1 MTTRRTGRQSAVLLL
16 LTPAL
21 LAGVATPAQS
31 APLPSSPKLTKFTEQ
46 LLTPPVLD
54 HRDGSPL
61 ALDEVVTTHTF
72 HADLPATPTFA
83 YTPPGVGNTFLGP
96 TIEVERGVELR
107 LTVANKL
114 GDGTEVVHPLAGYFD
129 PTLPGQ
135 QHPDDAMAVATAA
148 HLHGGHTRPG
158 SDGGPDDTY
167 LPVLEDS
174 ASQYLKDKAAADH
187 DDDNDGDFTYVYPN
201 DQEAAGLWIHDHSL
215 GATRLNPK
223 AGLALNYWIRDEVD
237 TGSPDNPLGLPTDG
251 YELPIV
257 LQDGSFKADGS
268 FSYPVAST
276 GYHPIWAPESFGDV
290 AIVNGKAWPNKDV
303 DRGVYRLRLVNG
315 SNARVY
321 RMTLADTKDKPS
333 GIPIYQIGGDGGL
346 LNSPVALS
354 GGVVVIAPGERAD
367 LLVDFRDARP
377 GRYRWNN
384 NAPTPFPSG
393 PRSARLGG
401 PVLNHI
407 MQFTVGTQAG
417 HTAALPTHLRGI
429 ADDGKSPTLT
439 PAATTAAETARTVML
454 NEIID
459 PITGIPVEALLNNVP
474 FHGNH
479 GTNAQ
484 HLIGLPDVDTTEVWS
499 IVNTTGDT
507 HPIHLH
513 LTQFRVLDR
522 QPFDVARYLTDV
534 STAIQ
539 TANPDKVIIPLP
551 DPSARRLGTGVVGSE
566 DGVDG
571 IAIAPDPTPYLL
583 KRPAPAGSNETGW
596 KDTVMANPGEVLRIL
611 VPFGGTDAGVT
622 APYSGSFTGQYVW
635 HCHILEHE
643 ENDMMMSYR
652 VVQKP

>member
-1 MTTRRTGRQSAVLLL
+1 MTTRRKGRLSAALLL

-21 LAGVATPAQS
+21 LAGLAAAAQS
-31 APLPSSPKLTKFTEQ
+31 APPPSSPQLTKFTEQ
-46 LLTPPVLD
+46 LPTPPLLD
-54 HRDGSPL
+54 HRDGAPL
-61 ALDEVVTTHTF
+61 TLDEVVTSHRFHTQ
-72 HADLPATPTFA
+72 LQPTPTFA

-96 TIEVERGVELR
+96 TIEVERGTELQ

-114 GDGTEVVHPLAGYFD
+114 GDGTEVVHPFAAFFD

-135 QHPDDAMAVATAA
+135 QQPDDAKAVATAA
-148 HLHGGHTRPG
+148 HLHGGHTQPDF
-158 SDGGPDDTY
+158 DGGPDDTY
-167 LPVLEDS
+167 LPELAAS
-174 ASQYLKDKAAADH
+174 ASEYLEEKAARDH
-187 DDDNDGDFTYVYPN
+187 DVDDDGAFTYVYAN
-201 DQEAAGLWIHDHSL
+201 DQEATGLWIHDHSL

-223 AGLALNYWIRDEVD
+223 AGLALSYWIRDDVD
-237 TGSPDNPLGLPTDG
+237 TGDPDNPLGLPTDG
-251 YELPIV
+251 NELPIV
-257 LQDGSFKADGS
+257 LQDGSFNADGT
-268 FSYPVAST
+268 FDYPVAT
-276 GYHPIWAPESFGDV
+276 TEYHPIWAPEAFGDV

-321 RMTLADTKDKPS
+321 RLTLVDSKDKPS

-346 LNSPVALS
+346 LNSPVAVP
-354 GGVVVIAPGERAD
+354 GGAVVIAPGERAD
-367 LLVDFRDARP
+367 LLVDFRNARP
-377 GRYRWNN
+377 GKYRWNN

-401 PVLNHI
+401 PGLNQI
-407 MQFTVGTQAG
+407 MQFTVGSTPG
-417 HTAALPTHLRGI
+417 HATLPTQLRGI
-429 ADDGKSPTLT
+429 DEDGTSPILA
-439 PAATTAAETARTVML
+439 PAAATGAETARTVML

-459 PITGIPVEALLNNVP
+459 PVTGVPVEALLNNLP

-479 GTNAQ
+479 GTDAQ
-484 HLIGLPDVDTTEVWS
+484 HLVGLPDVDTTEVWS
-499 IVNTTGDT
+499 LVNTTGDT

-534 STAIQ
+534 SAAIQ
-539 TANPDKVIIPLP
+539 AANPDKVVLPLP
-551 DPSARRLGTGVVGSE
+551 DPSARRLGTGFEGSE
-566 DGVDG
+566 DGVDE

-583 KRPAPAGSNETGW
+583 KRRAPAGANETGW

-652 VVQKP
+652 VVR